1 MTRPRIL
8 MADDHLM
15 LLEAFKALLQADF
28 DVVGAVT
35 DGRTLLE
42 EFARLNP
49 DVVLLDVAMPLLNG
63 LDAGRQLKAQ
73 RKSVKLI
80 YLTMNPDP

>member
-15 LLEAFKALLQADF
+15 LLEAFKAMLAPDF
-28 DVVGAVT
+28 DIVGLVT

-49 DVVLLDVAMPLLNG
+49 DVVVLDIGMPLLNG
-63 LDAGRQLKAQ
+63 LDAGRQLKAN
-73 RKSVKLI
+73 R
-80 YLTMNPDP
+80 